1 MKTKTVERLLN
12 ETPEDVKKQVSTYA
26 DNLVMSKYILW
37 AIVFLLLLDTAG
49 TIAMYLAWKDRP
61 LKKEDYQMFK
71 AVKIP
76 EDTVYVD
83 PGTIGT
89 TTDPTDEELK

>member
-37 AIVFLLLLDTAG
+37 AIAFLLLLDCAG
-49 TIAMYLAWKDRP
+49 TIAMYMVWKDRP
-61 LKKEDYQMFK
+61 LEKEDYQMFK

-76 EDTVYVD
+76 EDTVYID
-83 PGTIGT
+83 PITVGT
-89 TTDPTDEELK
+89 TTDPENL

>member
-26 DNLVMSKYILW
+26 DNLVMSKYIFW
-37 AIVFLLLLDTAG
+37 AIAFLLLLDCAA
-49 TIAMYLAWKDRP
+49 TIGVYLSVKDKP
-61 LKKEDYQMFK
+61 LEREDYQMFK

-76 EDTVYVD
+76 EDTVWVD
-83 PGTIGT
+83 PITVGT
-89 TTDPTDEELK
+89 TTDPEGL

>member
-26 DNLVMSKYILW
+26 DNLVMSKYIFW
-37 AIVFLLLLDTAG
+37 AIAFLLLLDCAG
-49 TIAMYLAWKDRP
+49 TIAMYFAWRDVPVKKDA
-61 LKKEDYQMFK
+61 LQIIKVN
-71 AVKIP
+71 AIS

-83 PGTIGT
+83 PITVGT
-89 TTDPTDEELK
+89 TTDPDNL